1 MEINMKKILVV
12 DWLDKYAGSERV
24 INSLH
29 KIFKF
34 DECYTLVNIMCKED
48 LDKTFNGNIPKINHT
63 LLNLFGKRFRYFLP
77 LFPYFIKGIKLPQD
91 TKLIISSSHA
101 ISKYVTSQ
109 GALHISY
116 FQARNLKYIWEER
129 NSYFTG
135 IKRIFKF
142 IIPYLQKFDIEA
154 SKKPDFIISN
164 SKFVQSW
171 VKSRYGRDS
180 VVIYPPVDIDSFG
193 LETKKESYYVSVGR
207 LEPYKRFDIIV
218 KAFNVLKDKK
228 LIIVGDGSQ
237 REYLKNLS
245 NSNIEF
251 VGFLDKIAISNYVSR
266 AKAFV
271 FMAEE
276 DFGIAPVEAQAC
288 GTPVICL
295 GRGGTKETIVDMQTG
310 VYFYNQNVHELI
322 DAINKFEINIDKFD
336 PIAIRKNALKFS
348 KERFEADIKSYVE
361 KKYEEFK
368 DGLND

>member
-1 MEINMKKILVV
+1 MKKILVV

-48 LDKTFNGNIPKINHT
+48 LYKTFNGDIPKINHT
-63 LLNLFGKRFRYFLP
+63 LLNVLGRRFRYFLP
-77 LFPYFIKGIKLPQD
+77 LFPYFTKGIKLPQG

-101 ISKYVTSQ
+101 ISKYITSQ
-109 GALHISY
+109 DALHISY
-116 FQARNLKYIWEER
+116 FQARNLKYIWEEQ
-129 NSYFTG
+129 NLYFTG

-171 VKSRYGRDS
+171 IKSRYGRDS
-180 VVIYPPVDIDSFG
+180 VVIYPPVDIDSFR

-228 LIIVGDGSQ
+228 LIIIGDGSQ
-237 REYLKNLS
+237 RKYLEGLS
-245 NSNIEF
+245 NGNIEF
-251 VGFLDKIAISNYVSR
+251 VGFLDKNAISNYVGR

-295 GRGGTKETIVDMQTG
+295 GRGGAKETIVDMQTG

-322 DAINKFEINIDKFD
+322 DAINRFEINIDKFD
-336 PIAIRKNALKFS
+336 PIVIRKNALKFS
-348 KERFEADIKSYVE
+348 KERFEVEIKNYVD
-361 KKYEEFK
+361 KKYDEFK
-368 DGLND
+368 EGLND